1 MQNKELIEKF
11 KNKYGLPS
19 NEATAASLG
28 IAASHL
34 SAYVN
39 DKRPMPI
46 SMKFRLLQ
54 HIDFAHNIEKIA
66 ACFVDIQEHF
76 SMMSADLNRI
86 EELKKDPSEMP
97 DKYANQ
103 KEIDRITKL
112 KMDRQ
117 LSNKQVAIFLE
128 TSEEQINAVLSGD
141 EVLGKLSK
149 AMLWFANGG
158 TDLIKN
164 GLELLPIKEAT
175 KAAWLEASNKS
186 VAKNVNQRLKK

>member
-11 KNKYGLPS
+11 KNQYGLPS
-19 NEATAASLG
+19 NEAAAASLG

-46 SMKFRLLQ
+46 AMKFRLLQ
-54 HIDFAHNIEKIA
+54 HIGFASNVERIA
-66 ACFVDIQEHF
+66 ACFVDIEEHF
-76 SMMSADLNRI
+76 SLMSADLNRI
-86 EELKKDPSEMP
+86 EELKKDQSGIP

-112 KMDRQ
+112 KAERQ
-117 LSNKQVAIFLE
+117 LSNKEVAIFLE
-128 TSEEQINAVLSGD
+128 TSEEQIDAVLSGD

-149 AMLWFANGG
+149 AMLFVANGG
-158 TDLIKN
+158 TDFIK
-164 GLELLPIKEAT
+164 GALELLPIKEKT
-175 KAAWLEASNKS
+175 KSAWLEASNKKIT
-186 VAKNVNQRLKK
+186 KNLNERLKK

>member
-1 MQNKELIEKF
+1 
-11 KNKYGLPS
+11 
-19 NEATAASLG
+19 
-28 IAASHL
+28 
-34 SAYVN
+34 
-39 DKRPMPI
+39 
-46 SMKFRLLQ
+46 
-54 HIDFAHNIEKIA
+54 
-66 ACFVDIQEHF
+66 
-76 SMMSADLNRI
+76 MMSADLNRI